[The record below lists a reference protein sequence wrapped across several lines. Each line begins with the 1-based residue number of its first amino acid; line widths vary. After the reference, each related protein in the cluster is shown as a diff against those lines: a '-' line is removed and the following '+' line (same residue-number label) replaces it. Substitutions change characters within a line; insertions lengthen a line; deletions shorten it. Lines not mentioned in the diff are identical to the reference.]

1 MYFAV
6 VPTVYKREDY
16 KRTKHDAVFSK
27 WKVLIGSSDWEDF
40 KNGKDGVGRYRVQNL
55 PRKSCPGLYELGVAV
70 IGHDQARKLD
80 SDDVLAAYLG
90 QAESVR
96 SRLQRY
102 GRSGAHLR
110 NVNNLNDCETIE
122 SPDKKAGLFQDI
134 FTKDGSIVF
143 RWAPMGSKREAE
155 ATEGMLLSTF
165 DYAWNKGS
173 NGERRQLDLVK
184 KLGDGGFM
192 SKRKSGIFKELF
204 PFLRNHVGVRI
215 KGEKHVLKEERKLRF
230 DDDVD
235 EEKKKKK
242 KSNNNFLASVLK
254 LSRSRPQPISD
265 RFEENDDGSGSD
277 SVCGVLLENGACC
290 SKSPVKGRK
299 RCVEHK
305 GQRICRVSPEKDRP
319 SQPEIFTGEDHNYK
333 EDSDVICGV
342 ILPDMKT
349 CSKRPVSGRKRCED
363 HKGMRINAF
372 LFLLNKTDREK
383 TVKDEKYDPE
393 SQTDDTNDE
402 EALTRFCEA
411 TTKNG
416 LSCTRSSPKGSKR
429 CWQHKE
435 KASEDSSPVNGR
447 PVAGKQLT
455 CGVKVCNGSICE
467 RSPVKG
473 RKRCEEHKGMRI
485 SPAPAMPA

>member
-1 MYFAV
+1 MYFGDGGSFAV

-27 WKVLIGSSDWEDF
+27 WKVLIGSNDWEDF
-40 KNGKDGVGRYRVQNL
+40 KNGKDGVCRYRVQNL

-70 IGHDQARKLD
+70 VGHDQARKLD
-80 SDDVLAAYLG
+80 SEDVLAAYLG

-110 NVNNLNDCETIE
+110 NVNDCETTE
-122 SPDKKAGLFQDI
+122 SPDKKAGLFEDI
-134 FTKDGSIVF
+134 FAKDGSVVF

-204 PFLRNHVGVRI
+204 PFLRNNVGIRI
-215 KGEKHVLKEERKLRF
+215 KGEKHVLKEERK
-230 DDDVD
+230 DDVY

-242 KSNNNFLASVLK
+242 SNSNFFTSVLK
-254 LSRSRPQPISD
+254 LSRSRPQPVSD
-265 RFEENDDGSGSD
+265 RFEEEHDDGGSGSD
-277 SVCGVLLENGACC
+277 SVCGVLLENGGCC

-305 GQRICRVSPEKDRP
+305 GQRVCRVSPEKYRP
-319 SQPEIFTGEDHNYK
+319 PQQPEIFTGEDHNHE
-333 EDSDVICGV
+333 EDSDVVCGV
-342 ILPDMKT
+342 ILPDMET
-349 CSKRPVSGRKRCED
+349 CGKRPVSGRKRCED

-372 LFLLNKTDREK
+372 LFLLNKTDRKK
-383 TVKDEKYDPE
+383 TVKDEKSD
-393 SQTDDTNDE
+393 TDDTKE
-402 EALTRFCEA
+402 EEGLTRFCEA

-435 KASEDSSPVNGR
+435 KTSEDSSPGNVS
-447 PVAGKQLT
+447 PVAGKQVT

-485 SPAPAMPA
+485 SPS

>member
-1 MYFAV
+1 MDFGDGVSFAV

-40 KNGKDGVGRYRVQNL
+40 KNGKDGVCRYRVQSL

-70 IGHDQARKLD
+70 IGRDQARKLD

-96 SRLQRY
+96 TRLQRY

-110 NVNNLNDCETIE
+110 KVNNCETVE
-122 SPDKKAGLFQDI
+122 SPDKKAVTAGLFEDI
-134 FTKDGSIVF
+134 FTKDGSIVY

-173 NGERRQLDLVK
+173 NGERRQLDLLK
-184 KLGDGGFM
+184 KLGDGEFM
-192 SKRKSGIFKELF
+192 SRRKSGISRLLF
-204 PFLRNHVGVRI
+204 PFLRNQVGIRI
-215 KGEKHVLKEERKLRF
+215 KGEKHVLKQERMLSC
-230 DDDVD
+230 DVD
-235 EEKKKKK
+235 GEKK
-242 KSNNNFLASVLK
+242 SSSFLTSILK
-254 LSRSRPQPISD
+254 LTRSRPQPVSD
-265 RFEENDDGSGSD
+265 RLDEIGGSRSD
-277 SVCGVLLENGACC
+277 SVCGVLLADGVCC
-290 SKSPVKGRK
+290 SRSPVKGRK
-299 RCVEHK
+299 RCIEHK
-305 GQRICRVSPEKDRP
+305 GQRVCRVSPEKRKP
-319 SQPEIFTGEDHNYK
+319 LQPEVFIGQDHNHD
-333 EDSDVICGV
+333 DSGVMCGV
-342 ILPDMKT
+342 ILPNMEPCT
-349 CSKRPVSGRKRCED
+349 KRTISGRKRCED

-372 LFLLNKTDREK
+372 LFLLNQTDREK

-393 SQTDDTNDE
+393 SHTDLNDE

-411 TTKNG
+411 ATKNG
-416 LSCTRSSPKGSKR
+416 LPCTRSSPKGSKR

-435 KASEDSSPVNGR
+435 KTSCDISPVNVP
-447 PVAGKQLT
+447 PVVGKQVT
-455 CGVKVCNGSICE
+455 CGVKMCDGLICE

-485 SPAPAMPA
+485 IPS